1 MSGVE
6 LGKELRERADALR
19 EELDGLLLE
28 LPEAKGAVHAALGRA
43 TEALV
48 RFCELGLTDE
58 GIGALGELRL
68 ATLRAKEAL
77 VPERAELD
85 GPLLDEAVAWVD
97 DLKRRALDKLP
108 PPAALA
114 ERARKLEQVDPFRAS
129 VGAPALHRP
138 FEVPAPEI
146 LEKRR
151 DFLALPPDD
160 DAPASGVRERSL
172 AELELARLGRE
183 AMEDIAILGGLRRS
197 KDEQL
202 WADASGFER
211 RLLANLDA
219 LWSLDRPVRAD
230 SPRLGV
236 PRALFAYLTEWS
248 FPDWGRA
255 FALAFTLG
263 CTDSDAALRW
273 VVLALRRAEPGVVDA
288 FVSGLA
294 LASGSGIGRA
304 ALAELGA
311 DVTPLNTAAWL
322 EVAER
327 KGAFEAGAVVPLLA
341 HPDESVRSRAA
352 RCLRH
357 APKELA
363 IEALL
368 ELLRDASAQVAA
380 DAADELAVRGR
391 SEGLGYLRMSL
402 DRALRA
408 PPSGDDAGLDGP
420 AVVALRALSLTAEP
434 SDEELL
440 LRAAKRD
447 PKALRFLGWYG
458 RPAHVGLLLSELEA
472 ARARG
477 PEGYAAAEAAE
488 EAITRIT
495 GVQAALPLAD
505 LGAAVAKLSEE
516 SPAYRDAKRARHG
529 RPFEAALVL
538 DELEKPITRQRHRR
552 MLARELAIVL
562 PAAPRFDVDDWV
574 ARQQV
579 TLALLRTMLS
589 R

>member
-6 LGKELRERADALR
+6 LGKELRERTDALR
-19 EELDGLLLE
+19 EELDGLLME
-28 LPEAKGAVHAALGRA
+28 LPEPKGAVHAALGRA

-48 RFCELGLTDE
+48 RFRELGLTDG
-58 GIGALGELRL
+58 GIGALGELRAAAL
-68 ATLRAKEAL
+68 GAREAL
-77 VPERAELD
+77 SSERAELD
-85 GPLLDEAVAWVD
+85 GPLLDEAIAWVD
-97 DLKRRALDKLP
+97 DLKRRALDQLP

-114 ERARKLEQVDPFRAS
+114 ERARRLEQVDPFRAS
-129 VGAPALHRP
+129 VGTPALHRP

-151 DFLALPPDD
+151 DFLALPVDD
-160 DAPASGVRERSL
+160 EGPASGVREKSL
-172 AELELARLGRE
+172 VELELARLGRE

-202 WADASGFER
+202 WADARGFER

-219 LWSLDRPVRAD
+219 LWSLDRPVRAEA
-230 SPRLGV
+230 PRLGV

-294 LASGSGIGRA
+294 LASGPGIGRA

-327 KGAFEAGAVVPLLA
+327 KAAFEASAVVPLLA

-368 ELLRDASAQVAA
+368 ELLRDASPLVSA
-380 DAADELAVRGR
+380 DAADELAARGR
-391 SEGLGYLRMSL
+391 SEGLGHLRVAL
-402 DRALRA
+402 DRALRVD
-408 PPSGDDAGLDGP
+408 PVGDDDGLGGP
-420 AVVALRALSLTAEP
+420 ALVALRVLSLSAEA

-447 PKALRFLGWYG
+447 PKALRYLGWYG
-458 RPAHVGLLLSELEA
+458 RPAHVGLLLGELEA

-477 PEGYAAAEAAE
+477 PEGFAAAEAAE

-495 GVQAALPLAD
+495 GVQAALSLDELGQAIKKLAED
-505 LGAAVAKLSEE
+505 

-529 RPFEAALVL
+529 RPFEASLVL
-538 DELEKPITRQRHRR
+538 DELEKPTTRQRHRR
-552 MLARELAIVL
+552 MLTRELSVVL
-562 PAAPRFDVDDWV
+562 PTAPRFDVDDWV
-574 ARQQV
+574 ARQEV